1 MWKRILLPAL
11 ILIVVGLPQPVR
23 AFDLPAAAS
32 VPGITGHPQALSL
45 DCESRSAADWAGF
58 WGVSVDEITFFNQL
72 PGSDNPETGF
82 VGSVYDSP
90 GNLPPRGY
98 GVYTGPVAALLK
110 EAYGLPAD
118 AKRNLTEYELK
129 AELASGRPV
138 IVWYIYGFRVTAA
151 YSLAAA
157 DGSMYRA
164 ANFEHT
170 GIVIAYDPETFTV
183 VDAYTGWA
191 QRVNRIQF
199 LNSWAVLENMAIL
212 GSGIPMDPLVRAA
225 AATAAPSMP
234 PASYVVQPGDSIRGI
249 ADRLGVAWDKLAS
262 DNNLYPPYTIY
273 PGQFLHVPGSGTPAP
288 AQPEAA
294 PPADAP
300 LPPAETYIVQPGD
313 TLAGIGRMYGIY
325 WPDIAN
331 ANGIAWPY
339 TIQPG
344 QVLILPAR

>member
-1 MWKRILLPAL
+1 MWKRFRLPSLVLA
-11 ILIVVGLPQPVR
+11 IVFLPLPVR

-32 VPGITGHPQALSL
+32 VPGITGHPQSLSL

-72 PGSDNPETGF
+72 PGTDNPETGF
-82 VGSVYDSP
+82 VGSVYDAP

-98 GVYTGPVAALLK
+98 GVYAGPVATLLK

-118 AKRNLTEYELK
+118 AKRNLTENELK
-129 AELASGRPV
+129 TELASGRPV

-151 YSLAAA
+151 YDLAAA
-157 DGSMYRA
+157 DGSIYRA

-170 GIVIAYDPETFTV
+170 GIVVAYDPETFTV

-191 QRVNRIQF
+191 QRVNRAQF
-199 LNSWAVLENMAIL
+199 LNSWAVLGNLAVT
-212 GSGIPMDPLVRAA
+212 GSGVPIGPLVQAAA
-225 AATAAPSMP
+225 AATPSGP
-234 PASYVVQPGDSIRGI
+234 PAFYIVQSGDSIRGI
-249 ADRLGVAWDKLAS
+249 AGQLGVAWDDLAAE
-262 DNNLYPPYTIY
+262 NNLYPPYTIY
-273 PGQFLHVPGSGTPAP
+273 PGQSLHVPGSRAPAP

-294 PPADAP
+294 PSADVP
-300 LPPAETYIVQPGD
+300 LPPAETYLVQPGD

-331 ANGIAWPY
+331 LNGIAWPY